1 MGISKL
7 SFGAKPVSIRG
18 RIFVTYLVLILI
30 VFAYFALSSYM
41 RSVRLQVETDRA
53 AILEF
58 NNTWSELQIALHEM
72 LTNWR
77 DGRTYERFLERRE
90 LLAAQLEDSHTS
102 VAERYYYP
110 EAFKT
115 HFTNLEAVW
124 KMADEHLGRIISAV
138 EQPRFREVERLVEGQ
153 PGLQQLNYLWVEL
166 SESHSL
172 ESRRLGHVV
181 QDLIHEVGFFPLYSD
196 TVNNMV
202 GIIVEEAD
210 RTRARVAAVER
221 LVQLLFFVL
230 FVAAYFWMSSRSA
243 RELAAPI
250 ANVAIRLREFIGL
263 TGEEQATYAHR
274 DEVQTLSQ
282 TVEYMIDH
290 YTHLSE
296 LAGRLAKGEIQD
308 DSLRFPRGGVVGRSL
323 DEIAGYLQ
331 ELARSSIWI
340 RHGMYGTQIRER
352 SEHDV
357 LARNFNVM
365 SAVIYEKI
373 TTLKSMFEAVDEG
386 VVVIDDTQQVVEAN
400 SRLYRLL
407 GVDEP
412 GEAARARLNAE
423 LADQLENLVRSV
435 KLGDSVTDYYTNLRS
450 IQGHEIPVKI
460 NGRALPYAE
469 DKRIQVMVLISNE
482 SWRARA
488 KREHERLRA
497 HAAFAE
503 LKALRAQINP
513 HFFFNTLNTIAH
525 LIETDA
531 DSAVGTIEKLAE
543 LFRYALAATTQEEVR
558 LADELLHIERFLDI
572 ETLRHGSRLQ
582 VEYQVDDGLTRQRV
596 QPMLLQPLVENA
608 VRYGA
613 DERGIVRLCVTVA
626 REGEAMSITVSDQ
639 GSRVVEPHGLLNS
652 SGTGIKNVN
661 RRLKTLYGRPL
672 QLRRNEPQ
680 GLTAE
685 IRIPLNQR

>member
-1 MGISKL
+1 MGVNRFP
-7 SFGAKPVSIRG
+7 FGTKPVSIRG
-18 RIFVTYLVLILI
+18 RIFLTYLVLILI

-124 KMADEHLGRIISAV
+124 KMADEHIGRIIHAV

-172 ESRRLGHVV
+172 ESRQLGHVV

-202 GIIVEEAD
+202 GIIVEDAD
-210 RTRARVAAVER
+210 RTRARIAAVER

-250 ANVAIRLREFIGL
+250 ANVAKRLREFIGH
-263 TGEEQATYAHR
+263 TGEEEAAYAHR

-282 TVEYMIDH
+282 TVEHMIDH
-290 YTHLSE
+290 YTHLAE

-352 SEHDV
+352 SEQDV

-386 VVVIDDTQQVVEAN
+386 VVVMDDTQQVVEAN
-400 SRLYRLL
+400 LRLYRLL

-412 GEAARARLNAE
+412 GEAVRVRLNAE
-423 LADQLENLVRSV
+423 LADQLVSLVRRV
-435 KLGDSVTDYYTNLRS
+435 KLGDSVTDYYTNLRNM
-450 IQGHEIPVKI
+450 QGHEIPVKI

-469 DKRIQVMVLISNE
+469 DKRIQVMFLISNE

-525 LIETDA
+525 LVETDA

-558 LADELLHIERFLDI
+558 LGEELLHIERFLDI
-572 ETLRHGSRLQ
+572 ETLRYGSRLQ
-582 VEYQVDDGLTRQRV
+582 VEYRVDDELTRQRV
-596 QPMLLQPLVENA
+596 QPMLLQPLIENA

-613 DERGIVRLCVTVA
+613 DESGIVRLCVTVE
-626 REGEAMSITVSDQ
+626 REEDAMSITVSDQ

-652 SGTGIKNVN
+652 AGTGIKNVN